1 MLKPIFILLA
11 LSLIAS
17 LKSTAQVTGE
27 NVSTIVYR
35 SEQKVTLKHI
45 KEKKWAIYLEG
56 AELKDGY
63 EYGFWERVAFDEKTI
78 TFENSE
84 HAIRYTYDLINKKV
98 YISEIDFNTMKFMAK
113 KLAPNYTILSLS
125 NNGADKE
132 KIITNNLP
140 NKSAAQGQS
149 SNELIGIGSTY
160 QGGIV
165 FYLSGNGKHGLIVSN
180 ENIDKEKVDW
190 DNQSNKDI
198 NKTKTEMGSG
208 AANTSAIISVYNNS
222 NYAANIC
229 KKYNGGGFSDWYLP
243 SLDELKLIYENVGPS
258 SKLKNTGKFNNDMMA
273 SYWSSSESPNQSSF
287 GGKYAWAIFFNDG
300 TAQESTKNN
309 ASYVRAIRAF

>member
-1 MLKPIFILLA
+1 MIKHIFILFA
-11 LSLIAS
+11 LSLVVTFT
-17 LKSTAQVTGE
+17 LNAQVTGE

-63 EYGFWERVAFDEKTI
+63 EYGFWEAVAFDEKSI

-113 KLAPNYTILSLS
+113 KLAPNYTILSIS
-125 NNGADKE
+125 NDEADKE
-132 KIITNNLP
+132 KIAANNLN
-140 NKSAAQGQS
+140 NKSAAQGLS
-149 SNELIGIGSTY
+149 SNEVIGIGSSY

-165 FYLSGNGKHGLIVSN
+165 FYLNGNGKHGLIVSK
-180 ENIDKEKVDW
+180 ENIDKEKIDW
-190 DNQSNKDI
+190 DNQTNKDI
-198 NKTKTEMGSG
+198 NKTKIEMGSG
-208 AANTSAIISVYNNS
+208 AANTNAIINVYNNS

-229 KKYNGGGFSDWYLP
+229 KKYNGGGFNDWYLP

-258 SKLKNTGKFNNDMMA
+258 SKLKNIGKFNNDMMA

-300 TAQESTKNN
+300 TAQESTKNS

>member
-1 MLKPIFILLA
+1 
-11 LSLIAS
+11 
-17 LKSTAQVTGE
+17 
-27 NVSTIVYR
+27 
-35 SEQKVTLKHI
+35 
-45 KEKKWAIYLEG
+45 
-56 AELKDGY
+56 
-63 EYGFWERVAFDEKTI
+63 
-78 TFENSE
+78 
-84 HAIRYTYDLINKKV
+84 
-98 YISEIDFNTMKFMAK
+98 
-113 KLAPNYTILSLS
+113 
-125 NNGADKE
+125 
-132 KIITNNLP
+132 
-140 NKSAAQGQS
+140 
-149 SNELIGIGSTY
+149 
-160 QGGIV
+160 
-165 FYLSGNGKHGLIVSN
+165 
-180 ENIDKEKVDW
+180 
-190 DNQSNKDI
+190 
-198 NKTKTEMGSG
+198 MGSG